1 LLPVKWVISLPWP
14 WSSCMSRPRLYLHKC
29 AQPSIV
35 QPLVVMTMW
44 ASRPSLCQSS
54 SFFRSSVH
62 QLLQELCTR
71 ASTTC
76 YAAVRA
82 LFPRSAASPVYLLIY
97 LVGDDHVID
106 HVWEKPSACPGTLLR
121 CRLPVLPLKVDNCS
135 ECPSPPERCSACR
148 REDTVR
154 RIL

>member
-1 LLPVKWVISLPWP
+1 MPAKWVISLPWP
-14 WSSCMSRPRLYLHKC
+14 WSSCMSRPRLYLHRC

-44 ASRPSLCQSS
+44 ASRPSYANLLLSSVLVCISS
-54 SFFRSSVH
+54 SKS
-62 QLLQELCTR
+62 
-71 ASTTC
+71 
-76 YAAVRA
+76 YAHGPLRLAMRPSGHC
-82 LFPRSAASPVYLLIY
+82 FPGRPLSPVYLLIY

-106 HVWEKPSACPGTLLR
+106 HVREKPSACPGTLLR

-148 REDTVR
+148 REGTVR